1 MSLVMSPLQNSA
13 SFALQ
18 SRLFVSM
25 KRAGRVIDLVWFQQ
39 SPEYAR
45 AVLSAADNMPDAEVR
60 EISGKLREVL
70 ADYISPG
77 QSNIAVLPVT
87 PRPVPTAVV
96 SPPPMPIVAPEPVLT
111 EEVGEHPGL
120 DRHLTSLR

>member
-1 MSLVMSPLQNSA
+1 MSLVMSPQQNSA

-18 SRLFVSM
+18 SRLFISM

-45 AVLSAADNMPDAEVR
+45 AVLSAADNMPDTEVR
-60 EISGKLREVL
+60 DLSAKLRDTL
-70 ADYISPG
+70 ADYLTQGVSTPG
-77 QSNIAVLPVT
+77 KVAVLPVT
-87 PRPVPTAVV
+87 PRPAPAPVPVAAVV
-96 SPPPMPIVAPEPVLT
+96 TEPVLT
-111 EEVGEHPGL
+111 EEASEHPEL

>member
-1 MSLVMSPLQNSA
+1 MSLVMSPQQNSA

-60 EISGKLREVL
+60 DIAAKLRDIL
-70 ADYISPG
+70 ADYIAQGLSQP
-77 QSNIAVLPVT
+77 SKVAVLPVT
-87 PRPVPTAVV
+87 PRPVQVV
-96 SPPPMPIVAPEPVLT
+96 APVIAAAPEPVLT
-111 EEVGEHPGL
+111 DEVSEHPEL

>member
-1 MSLVMSPLQNSA
+1 MSLVMSPQQNSA

-60 EISGKLREVL
+60 DIAVKLRDIL
-70 ADYISPG
+70 ADYIG
-77 QSNIAVLPVT
+77 QGLSQPSKVAVLPVT
-87 PRPVPTAVV
+87 PRPVPVAAPVAAVT
-96 SPPPMPIVAPEPVLT
+96 EPVLT
-111 EEVGEHPGL
+111 EEVGEHPEL

>member
-1 MSLVMSPLQNSA
+1 MSLVMSPQQNSA

-18 SRLFVSM
+18 SRLFISM

-45 AVLSAADNMPDAEVR
+45 AVLSAADNMPDTEVR
-60 EISGKLREVL
+60 DLSAKLRDIL
-70 ADYISPG
+70 ADYLTQGVSTP
-77 QSNIAVLPVT
+77 SKVAVLPVT
-87 PRPVPTAVV
+87 PRPAPAPVPVAAVV
-96 SPPPMPIVAPEPVLT
+96 AEPVLT
-111 EEVGEHPGL
+111 EEVSEHPEL

>member
-1 MSLVMSPLQNSA
+1 MFLAMSPQQNSA

-25 KRAGRVIDLVWFQQ
+25 KRAGRVIDLVWLQQ

-45 AVLSAADNMPDAEVR
+45 AVLSAADNMLDAEVR
-60 EISGKLREVL
+60 DIAAKLRDIL
-70 ADYISPG
+70 ADYIG
-77 QSNIAVLPVT
+77 QGLNQTGKVSVLPVAPRTEPAST
-87 PRPVPTAVV
+87 PVMTAVTE
-96 SPPPMPIVAPEPVLT
+96 SMLT
-111 EEVGEHPGL
+111 EEASEHPEL

>member
-1 MSLVMSPLQNSA
+1 MSLVMSPQQNSA

-60 EISGKLREVL
+60 DIAAKLRSIL
-70 ADYISPG
+70 ADYMAQGLSQP
-77 QSNIAVLPVT
+77 SKVAVLPVT
-87 PRPVPTAVV
+87 PRPVPVAVPV
-96 SPPPMPIVAPEPVLT
+96 VVAATEPVLT
-111 EEVGEHPGL
+111 EEASEHPEL

>member
-1 MSLVMSPLQNSA
+1 MSLVMSPQQNSA

-18 SRLFVSM
+18 SRLFISM

-60 EISGKLREVL
+60 DLSAKLRDIL
-70 ADYISPG
+70 ADYLT
-77 QSNIAVLPVT
+77 QSVSTPSKVTVLPVT
-87 PRPVPTAVV
+87 PRPAPVAVPVAVAE
-96 SPPPMPIVAPEPVLT
+96 PMLT
-111 EEVGEHPGL
+111 EEVSEHPEL

>member
-1 MSLVMSPLQNSA
+1 MSVMSPQQNSA

-39 SPEYAR
+39 NAEYAR
-45 AVLSAADNMPDAEVR
+45 AILSAADNMPDVEVR
-60 EISGKLREVL
+60 DIAGKLRDIL
-70 ADYISPG
+70 RDYLG
-77 QSNIAVLPVT
+77 QGPAPNKVAVLPVAKTT
-87 PRPVPTAVV
+87 PAPVA
-96 SPPPMPIVAPEPVLT
+96 VAPAPVAEPVLT
-111 EEVGEHPGL
+111 EEVEAHPEL